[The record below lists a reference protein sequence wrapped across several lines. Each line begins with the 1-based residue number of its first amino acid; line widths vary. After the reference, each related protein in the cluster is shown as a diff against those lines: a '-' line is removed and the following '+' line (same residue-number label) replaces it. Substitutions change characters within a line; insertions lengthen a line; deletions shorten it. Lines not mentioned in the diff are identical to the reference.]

1 MALFNVTSTSIATRN
16 VANAEPM
23 KPPRPAHILSS
34 LINSVF
40 SIFFLHFYFIFIFIF
55 FICTAWF
62 AYTLSWRNR
71 RHIEGMK
78 RSSSMLNMHPAY
90 RIGRAYQS
98 GLDYVHRD
106 NKSYSC
112 YGKNQKKKHTF
123 WSMSTF
129 TSALAEPS
137 KKCPRGNSQQLQLR
151 VVTLLEL
158 TLAW

>member
-112 YGKNQKKKHTF
+112 YGKNQKKNTHSDQ
-123 WSMSTF
+123 WVH
-129 TSALAEPS
+129 LLQRLPS
-137 KKCPRGNSQQLQLR
+137 HRKSVPGATVSNYNYGWLPS
-151 VVTLLEL
+151 
-158 TLAW
+158 